1 MAWNCTHCHRHGNL
15 SGSWIPPTF
24 TSSQLQRCL
33 EPLWSKGIWPSC
45 PGTRRLHKRHQHRHI
60 YPQIND
66 PYNDR
71 WKDITYI
78 HLVCAICTK
87 KKEPNHTWATLG
99 SNLISYPQS
108 YTAEMPKFAKIKPR
122 NILEEIIQ
130 EYNLQ
135 DKATPDRWVYMHCIW
150 GMYDIPHTSSLGH
163 DLLEEH
169 LNASG

>member
-99 SNLISYPQS
+99 SNLISYP
-108 YTAEMPKFAKIKPR
+108 EDFR
-122 NILEEIIQ
+122 
-130 EYNLQ
+130 
-135 DKATPDRWVYMHCIW
+135 ATPLKCLNLPRSNQGISWKKSYRNTTSKTKPHQIDGYTCIAFEAC
-150 GMYDIPHTSSLGH
+150 MAFHTP
-163 DLLEEH
+163 
-169 LNASG
+169 AA